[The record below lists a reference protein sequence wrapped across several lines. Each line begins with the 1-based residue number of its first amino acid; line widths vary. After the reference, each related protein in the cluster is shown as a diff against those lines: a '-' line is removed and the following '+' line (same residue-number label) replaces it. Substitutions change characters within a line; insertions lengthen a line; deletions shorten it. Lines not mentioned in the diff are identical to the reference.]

1 MHLHP
6 LGRVIL
12 GSIQGG
18 AYPIPARLARVVVGR
33 PLRHRK
39 FVSILPD
46 SDSDAEAA
54 TLGSAAIDPCGC
66 EAQCPLTVEP
76 ICLDPEGDT
85 VTHPKTQA
93 MARSVLCTALALALQ
108 VPGHAADASRLGGE
122 LTPAG
127 AEKPATRTAASRPG
141 PATRCSKAAGS
152 SASCAATHFKYK
164 DDKPLLSIDASNA
177 DKYADKLSPGQLAM
191 LKQIKGYR
199 MDIYPTRRTCGV
211 PDFVAA
217 NTKQNV
223 GTAKIGA
230 DGWGLIEA
238 TMPGYP
244 FPMPENGTEAMWNA
258 KMRYRGVGIDY
269 KNTVT
274 SVSPRKGGSDWIRA
288 GQGFTAY
295 MPWGVK
301 GSTPLSKLPPVEY
314 YAYFS
319 YNSPT
324 ALAGQGLVIT
334 FFLDQP
340 GSETFYYFPG
350 QRRVRRMP
358 VVRLRLA
365 ADRDGEPVHAR
376 RAVRLQRHDRPL
388 RLEARRQEGDVR
400 AVQQLR
406 RVQLQGQVRG
416 HRQARLHRSRFATL
430 RIASR
435 LGRRGDASSKACAT
449 TRPSAP
455 STSTK
460 TAGTWSSPTT
470 TTRRASSPRCARAS

>member
-1 MHLHP
+1 MN
-6 LGRVIL
+6 RFRI
-12 GSIQGG
+12 
-18 AYPIPARLARVVVGR
+18 
-33 PLRHRK
+33 
-39 FVSILPD
+39 
-46 SDSDAEAA
+46 
-54 TLGSAAIDPCGC
+54 TLI
-66 EAQCPLTVEP
+66 
-76 ICLDPEGDT
+76 
-85 VTHPKTQA
+85 
-93 MARSVLCTALALALQ
+93 ALALCALASQ
-108 VPGHAADASRLGGE
+108 SQAADAARLGAD
-122 LTPAG
+122 LTPSG
-127 AEKPATRTAASRPG
+127 AEKRGNADGSIPAWPG
-141 PATRCSKAAGS
+141 NEVQQSGWKQGELRAE
-152 SASCAATHFKYK
+152 HWKYK
-164 DDKPLLSIDASNA
+164 DDKPLISIDASNA

-230 DGWGLIEA
+230 DGWGLVEA

-244 FPMPENGTEAMWNA
+244 FPMPDDGTQAIWNA

-334 FFLDQP
+334 FFLDEP

-358 VVRLRLA
+358 SYAYDSPQIGMENQYTL
-365 ADRDGEPVHAR
+365 DEPFAPHGVYSVNSWPAR
-376 RAVRLQRHDRPL
+376 IHSVLPL
-388 RLEARRQEGDVR
+388 RGETEVTVFL
-400 AVQQLR
+400 
-406 RVQLQGQVRG
+406 
-416 HRQARLHRSRFATL
+416 
-430 RIASR
+430 
-435 LGRRGDASSKACAT
+435 
-449 TRPSAP
+449 
-455 STSTK
+455 
-460 TAGTWSSPTT
+460 
-470 TTRRASSPRCARAS
+470 